1 VFFTGI
7 DDGTITGNI
16 ENKIVSIFF
25 GNNFQRS
32 IDFLKIKFGLDEI
45 ILKLVDTSD
54 ETVNLLYNLRKKY
67 RKMFAT
73 DFEMTEEKT
82 RNWIKK
88 LILGNPERIL
98 FIIYFNNKKIGCIG
112 NGGYD
117 KKNNSSRLDNMM
129 KDPLRNLP
137 GAMTIVEKVYLKWM
151 FDDLKLSKITGFLFS
166 DNSRMIK
173 LHKKCGWITTDV
185 VPIKKIST
193 GKEIRWEEITTKQAM
208 ILGTAGFTAL
218 MCSFA
223 VRAKEELLLGEKV
236 NNVLVTGATGGVGS
250 IAVMIL
256 AKLGY
261 NVTAVTGKSEHNEYL
276 KSIGAKS
283 IINRAEFDKEPRPL
297 DKGLWDCAVDTV
309 GGKILANVLAQT
321 KDGGIVAA
329 CGNASDYK
337 LNTTVMP
344 FIIRGVKL
352 WGISSVST
360 SKKRRE
366 FVWNEA
372 SKLIDFE
379 KLDQSIKIV
388 SLEEILDVYPKM
400 LKGET
405 AGRYI
410 VDLNK

>member
-1 VFFTGI
+1 MSETFKAIVVNQTEKNFTREVKSINKNFLKHGDVLVKVDYSSLNYKDALILKNGARLVKEFPHIPGI
-7 DDGTITGNI
+7 DFSGKVIESGNENYSTGEEVILTGWRVGEIYYGGYSQFAKVN
-16 ENKIVSIFF
+16 
-25 GNNFQRS
+25 G
-32 IDFLKIKFGLDEI
+32 DFL
-45 ILKLVDTSD
+45 V
-54 ETVNLLYNLRKKY
+54 KK
-67 RKMFAT
+67 
-73 DFEMTEEKT
+73 
-82 RNWIKK
+82 
-88 LILGNPERIL
+88 P
-98 FIIYFNNKKIGCIG
+98 
-112 NGGYD
+112 
-117 KKNNSSRLDNMM
+117 KN
-129 KDPLRNLP
+129 
-137 GAMTIVEKVYLKWM
+137 
-151 FDDLKLSKITGFLFS
+151 
-166 DNSRMIK
+166 
-173 LHKKCGWITTDV
+173 
-185 VPIKKIST
+185 
-193 GKEIRWEEITTKQAM
+193 ITTKQAM
-208 ILGTAGFTAL
+208 ILGTAGFTAM

-223 VRAKEELLLGEKV
+223 VKAKEELLLGEKV

-276 KSIGAKS
+276 KSIGAKN

-352 WGISSVST
+352 WGINSVNT

-379 KLDQSIKIV
+379 KLEESIKTI
-388 SLEEILDVYPKM
+388 SLEELLDVYPKM

-405 AGRYI
+405 SGRHI
-410 VDLNK
+410 IDLNK